1 MRQVCRQ
8 PVTRL
13 DSPPGLLARISREI
27 IRFPLLKALVAQ
39 FAALLL
45 TFFLVFLI
53 AAVGGRMFSLIPIA
67 LIQGAIAATFSR
79 YWLKM
84 MPWWL
89 PIQFLFMPALVAG
102 LSFDIAPSWFLLV
115 FLLLLAV
122 YWSVFRT
129 QVPLYLSSRAAWRAL
144 AELLPAKSD
153 VRLIDLGSG
162 LGGLL
167 GFLGHIRPQGHYVGI
182 EAAPLPFLLGWLR
195 VRAKNCDMRYG
206 SFWRHDLAGYD
217 VVYAY
222 LSPVPMADLW
232 RKASAEMRPGTLLI
246 SNTFA
251 VPGVIPAETVQV
263 DDFHASTLYIYRI

>member
-8 PVTRL
+8 PVTRI
-13 DSPPGLLARISREI
+13 DSPPSLLARISRE

-39 FAALLL
+39 FVALLL
-45 TFFLVFLI
+45 TFLLIFLI
-53 AAVGGRMFSLIPIA
+53 AAVSGWMFSLFPIA
-67 LIQGAIAATFSR
+67 LLQGGIATALSR
-79 YWLKM
+79 YWLRM

-89 PIQFLFMPALVAG
+89 PIQFLFMPALVVG
-102 LSFDIAPSWFLLV
+102 LSFDIAPFWFLLV

-144 AELLPAKSD
+144 VDLLPAKSD
-153 VRLIDLGSG
+153 VRMIDLGSG

-195 VRAKNCDMRYG
+195 VRGKNCDMRYG

-222 LSPVPMADLW
+222 LSPVPMVDLW
-232 RKASAEMRPGTLLI
+232 RKASAEMRPGTLLV